1 MSELAVF
8 SVYRDKG
15 SDYTTPFLQGGVSPV
30 EHMIHNGGFVWGRFF
45 GFAFASL
52 FFLHGKDS
60 VETETPQGVIRHLI
74 SNFLPLK
81 FKSL

>member
-8 SVYRDKG
+8 SLYRDKS
-15 SDYTTPFLQGGVSPV
+15 SDYTKPFLQGGVSPV
-30 EHMIHNGGFVWGRFF
+30 EHMIHDGAFVLGGFF

-60 VETETPQGVIRHLI
+60 VEAETPQGVIRHLI
-74 SNFLPLK
+74 SDFLPIK